1 MLTSFVICI
10 NPWLRKMKVARVL
23 GWPGPCNPPFL
34 KIVRQRCGIP
44 RLVLDSPLLEKV
56 EEPGLEEHVSWGGPG
71 PPAR

>member
-1 MLTSFVICI
+1 MLASFVICI

-23 GWPGPCNPPFL
+23 GWPGSCNPPFL

-44 RLVLDSPLLEKV
+44 GLVLDSPLLEKV